1 MTLSCSSTLQIGN
14 TVGGGEETY
23 FLRNLE
29 RLMSTLEQAGRSA
42 FKTLEMGHAS

>member
-1 MTLSCSSTLQIGN
+1 MLLVEGKKPT
-14 TVGGGEETY
+14 
-23 FLRNLE
+23 FLEMLE